1 MTNRNPG
8 VELVIET
15 LAVYRAT
22 RLLQRDDLPPLPE
35 IREKLMDRY
44 GASPWSALIDCP
56 WCLSV
61 WVGGASALL
70 RAVAPRLWRIGA
82 TVLASSAVAGLISEW
97 VASMDLP
104 EIASEAV
111 ESMESATETMNR
123 AAEVLNQP
131 GPVADRWP
139 GTPSGAE
146 MEAARLRD
154 RLPRR

>member
-1 MTNRNPG
+1 MSRTNPG

-56 WCLSV
+56 WCLGV

-104 EIASEAV
+104 EIATEAV
-111 ESMESATETMNR
+111 ESMESATKTMNE
-123 AAEVLNQP
+123 AAEVLGRP
-131 GPVADRWP
+131 RDMTRRGPTAQD
-139 GTPSGAE
+139 
-146 MEAARLRD
+146 EAARMRD
-154 RLPRR
+154 RLPDA